1 MSPLLGSEFDM
12 RETLVRRAQAPQRHA
27 SPGSVH
33 CHEKEGASPGRGGV
47 GSCHILYSIWLPSTM
62 HFIGFTEPT
71 KDSTLQNQVNQF
83 FMVLEVWGYMIP
95 LYIATGVMTSGLRAA
110 LFVEK

>member
-1 MSPLLGSEFDM
+1 
-12 RETLVRRAQAPQRHA
+12 
-27 SPGSVH
+27 
-33 CHEKEGASPGRGGV
+33 
-47 GSCHILYSIWLPSTM
+47 M